1 MKIIVI
7 GGTGLIGTKV
17 VNRLSARRHQAI
29 GASPK
34 TGVNTVTGE
43 GLAAAL
49 KDAEVI
55 VDVSNSPSFED
66 QAVMDFFTTSTANLL
81 KYGAAAGVRHLVA
94 LSVVGSDRLSE
105 SAYIRGK
112 LAQENLIKQGVLP
125 HTILHATQF
134 FEFWKAIADLG
145 TQQGKVHLA
154 PVFVQPVASDEVAEA
169 LDQISSN
176 APLNGVVE
184 FAGPERFRL
193 DNFIQRGLQAIGDDR
208 EIVSDP
214 DARYFGARLTDDML
228 VPAAG
233 ARLGHL
239 RFDDWLGQNTHTEQ
253 AK

>member
-1 MKIIVI
+1 MRIIVI
-7 GGTGLIGTKV
+7 GGTGLMGTKV
-17 VNRLSARRHQAI
+17 VTRLSTRGHQAI
-29 GASPK
+29 AASPR

-49 KDAEVI
+49 KDAQVI
-55 VDVSNSPSFED
+55 VDVSNSLSFED
-66 QAVMDFFTTSTANLL
+66 QAVMDFFTNSTTNLL
-81 KYGAAAGVRHLVA
+81 RYGAAAGVRHLVA

-169 LDQISSN
+169 LDQISLN

>member
-17 VNRLSARRHQAI
+17 VNRLSTRGHQAI
-29 GASPK
+29 AASPK

-49 KDAEVI
+49 KDAELI

-66 QAVMDFFTTSTANLL
+66 QAVMDFFTTSTTNLL
-81 KYGAAAGVRHLVA
+81 KYGVAAGVRHLVA

-105 SAYIRGK
+105 SGYIRGK
-112 LAQENLIKQGVLP
+112 LAQENLIKQGMLP

-134 FEFWKAIADLG
+134 FEFWKAIAELG
-145 TQQGKVHLA
+145 MQQGKVHLA

-169 LDQISSN
+169 LEQITLN

-184 FAGPERFRL
+184 FAGPDRFNL
-193 DNFIQRGLQAIGDDR
+193 ENFIHRGLKAMKDDR

-239 RFDDWLGQNTHTEQ
+239 RFDDWLAQNTQ
-253 AK
+253 VK

>member
-105 SAYIRGK
+105 SA
-112 LAQENLIKQGVLP
+112 
-125 HTILHATQF
+125 
-134 FEFWKAIADLG
+134 
-145 TQQGKVHLA
+145 
-154 PVFVQPVASDEVAEA
+154 
-169 LDQISSN
+169 
-176 APLNGVVE
+176 
-184 FAGPERFRL
+184 
-193 DNFIQRGLQAIGDDR
+193 
-208 EIVSDP
+208 
-214 DARYFGARLTDDML
+214 
-228 VPAAG
+228 
-233 ARLGHL
+233 
-239 RFDDWLGQNTHTEQ
+239 
-253 AK
+253 